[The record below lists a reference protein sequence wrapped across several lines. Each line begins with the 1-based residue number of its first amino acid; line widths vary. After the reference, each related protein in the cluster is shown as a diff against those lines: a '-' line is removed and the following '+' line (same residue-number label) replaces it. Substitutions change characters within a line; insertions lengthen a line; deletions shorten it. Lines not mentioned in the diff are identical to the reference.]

1 MDLQADYGL
10 QLGPVTV
17 HFLASL
23 FNVLNRQQT
32 ISRWTRSGPSIR
44 RNNDL
49 PEPTNPQLPP
59 GNTAGSSRE
68 RCGSGVRVSF

>member
-17 HFLASL
+17 HILASL

-32 ISRWTRSGPSIR
+32 QQVDQRWSLIQD
-44 RNNDL
+44 NNDL
-49 PEPTNPQLPP
+49 PEPTNTSYLQGTQWQQPRTLRL
-59 GNTAGSSRE
+59 GL
-68 RCGSGVRVSF
+68 RVSF